1 MAEDLSTLDWS
12 LVRAFLAVAETG
24 SLSAAARRLKASQPT
39 LGRQIKTM
47 EAALD
52 ADLFSRH
59 ARGLKP
65 TEMGEAILPAARAM
79 AEAMNEIRLA
89 AASRETDL
97 TGTVR
102 ITSSINVSFSLLP
115 PVLARVREA
124 HPGIKLDL
132 VPSDGSEN
140 LLYGESDIAVRMYR
154 PTQQDL
160 ITQHVGTFDI
170 GLYAAKSYVAR
181 MGVPQTVDAIYAL
194 DLVGYDED
202 SRILDGMAERGMD
215 ATRDLFATRC
225 DDPLTQWEL
234 IAAGCGVG
242 FGPTLAGDADPRVER
257 IPLPFDIPGL
267 PMWLTTSQAMRNTP
281 RIRAVWEVMSH
292 ALRQPS

>member
-1 MAEDLSTLDWS
+1 MAQNLSSLDWS
-12 LVRAFLAVAETG
+12 LVRAYLAVAETG

-59 ARGLKP
+59 ARGLKL

-89 AASRETDL
+89 AASRETGV
-97 TGTVR
+97 TGAVR
-102 ITSSINVSFSLLP
+102 ITSSINVSFTLLP
-115 PVLARVREA
+115 PVLARVREV
-124 HPGIKLDL
+124 HPGIQLDL
-132 VPSDGSEN
+132 VPSDDSEN

-154 PTQQDL
+154 PTQKDL

-170 GLYAAKSYVAR
+170 GLYASQSYLAR
-181 MGVPQTVDAIYAL
+181 KGTPQTMDAIFAL
-194 DLVGYDED
+194 DLVGYDEN
-202 SRILDGMAERGMD
+202 RRVLDGMAERGMN

-242 FGPTLAGDADPRVER
+242 FGPTRAGDADPRVTR

-267 PMWLTTSQAMRNTP
+267 PMWLTTSQAMRHTP